1 MAVPD
6 YESMMLPL
14 LQFLSDGQERSL
26 RECIDGLAQVF
37 KLSDADRKV
46 LLPSGRQAQFDNRV
60 GWARTYLKKAC
71 LVDSLRRGFVR
82 ISERGRG
89 VLAEKPAR
97 IDDDFLKRFSEFVE
111 FQTRPPQ
118 AADDAQSTAEPSPAT
133 SSQTPEDLIEY
144 AHAKLTAEL
153 SADILKTIMQCSPAF
168 FERLVVELLV
178 KMGYGGSLQDAGQAI
193 GKSGDEGIDGII
205 KEDRLG
211 LDIIYIQA
219 KRWANNVSR
228 PEIQKF
234 VGALQGQRAKKGIF
248 ITTSTFSDEA
258 HQYAGKVDSK
268 VILIDGQML
277 ARLMIEHD
285 IGVSS
290 VASYQLKKVDSDY
303 FTEE

>member
-37 KLSDADRKV
+37 KLSDADKKV

-71 LVDSLRRGFVR
+71 LVESPRRGFVR
-82 ISERGRG
+82 VSERGRG

-118 AADDAQSTAEPSPAT
+118 APNDVQSTAEPSPAAT
-133 SSQTPEDLIEY
+133 SQTPEDLIEY

-153 SADILKTIMQCSPAF
+153 SAEILKTIMQCSPAF